1 MAKLVG
7 EWGRVS
13 PTGRCT
19 DEPQLRLIEFLHL
32 NIRNRDKTY
41 AATYVISFIV
51 EYHESPLWRRTV
63 FACSLFRKCDTA
75 RISNA
80 FRVAKCRRI
89 IPSLALMLES
99 TYDSSTIGIVNAG
112 ETARSSGVNCA
123 KRRTHTGKK
132 GGVAGAFDGLAAR
145 ASPANL
151 FRLNG
156 KCVYEREAVK
166 LGDGEADRFLHI
178 ERLSCGRFPHRVTG
192 LSDLVR
198 ARVDETQMDTHE
210 GSTVQL
216 QCRFPPPREN
226 VTCFWLTHT
235 NNNLDNAA
243 IENRSLSPNYK
254 VFMNLQEGRYDLQI
268 RNVSYERDNGK
279 YECRV
284 KVSSTGTDLHRK
296 YITLTVLRAPGPP
309 TISPAS
315 TAATEGQRLELQCN
329 TYGGSPEPEVKWY
342 RGNNTTL
349 LHTGRTLE
357 IMPTREDDRA
367 IFRCVVR
374 NRAMR
379 EGETLD
385 ASVTLDVNYFP
396 RVSVG
401 PENPL
406 KVEVNGTATLKCHV
420 DSKPRV
426 GMVRWWRDG
435 SFIAT
440 NFEHVIPKV
449 TLQDVGKY
457 TCHADNG
464 LQPTSGM
471 DKRGGEAYLILDVLY
486 PPTVSIEGDAVRVAD
501 VEDSVTVHCNVSANP
516 LPTVIEWLRDGR
528 PEFRQ
533 GGSIL
538 RLTRVTAEHAGNYTC
553 RAVNT
558 IHPTGGERR
567 NHSAFAS
574 VTIRVRH
581 KPGPARV
588 TPDSP
593 VAVEGSRVILT
604 CMASPAGYPE
614 PQYKWWK
621 EGESGMIPMPAP
633 SGPKYEIDSVH
644 LGSEGTYKCH
654 AINEIGIGEAA
665 SVNLTVHQPP
675 KILTKLQP
683 HVTRKNCTF
692 VETFHQAFF
701 FLAVGPSYIAQAGSL
716 GTPTLIALIVS
727 GAVFLLFAALLL
739 LFCRCRR
746 KHATKAKDYEM
757 DSNAVRPSLV
767 AGNGQQTQPPP
778 PYYAENKA
786 LEHSLDHALA
796 LEDSKTPAYS
806 QSGYGYHQPNHNI
819 NGVNMGYMDN
829 SYSNSN
835 NGGSVNSQDS
845 IWQMKS
851 AAANGVNQPYDLA
864 GYGTT
869 ESDYPTHPHYLPQRE
884 DYRESHNLSRQ
895 QFCTEPFATV
905 VKSQKHVV
913 RLASNDSP
921 YIAGVRAGLQ
931 RYRLYRTLHR
941 SSAATPHCFAMP
953 PPPPERPYSPYDVS
967 GLPYQENYDEDT
979 KPPQQASLSYDE
991 SLESGYSTPNRRR
1004 IIREIIQQAP
1014 VCHTV
1019 TQQHRPHHLYHRH
1032 RHRHRMEIVLENP
1045 SVPPIVTAAT
1055 TTTQMGLPTHPP
1067 HHFPHRAAYD
1077 VGLGRSPSLLPAEDY
1092 YARNR
1097 HALTPYGELD
1107 GAPAPVTVRRIDKSG
1122 LLEIAE
1128 TDPVTCPRPCVLTG
1142 AEDVAARGVSLRI
1155 DRSGLLEAVPEAV
1168 DQPEEHNGGATT
1180 KMLDEA
1186 AGISRG
1192 ETLKVDAD
1200 VKSRVF
1206 EGGCLLERPSSLE
1219 GQACPDEVDTRAH
1232 SADFK
1237 VLSGSPRARLDVSK
1251 ATERLPHF
1259 PFSPGL
1265 SLRRLRN
1272 DPSRRSPLTSRCVDA
1287 DLIRGPRSQRSP
1299 EFTAKCTAANSAD
1312 PSQNPVTRERSQ
1324 VGCTKS
1330 NVDPASTDSDI
1341 PAVDANKTLR
1351 ESLLTRDGA
1360 EQEDDPPGEERA
1372 EAEGCE
1378 HTTVESLEEDEV
1390 SFKGSN
1396 KLLDNDNVQTLRVI
1410 ILSEQFA
1417 MIQAVISVYA
1427 RVLVNAPRVPEDT
1440 VSTKDLPIIVKDDAS
1455 CAMRRPSSSN

>member
-1 MAKLVG
+1 MRTNSL
-7 EWGRVS
+7 S
-13 PTGRCT
+13 
-19 DEPQLRLIEFLHL
+19 
-32 NIRNRDKTY
+32 NIVVHFT
-41 AATYVISFIV
+41 IV
-51 EYHESPLWRRTV
+51 L
-63 FACSLFRKCDTA
+63 
-75 RISNA
+75 
-80 FRVAKCRRI
+80 
-89 IPSLALMLES
+89 
-99 TYDSSTIGIVNAG
+99 
-112 ETARSSGVNCA
+112 
-123 KRRTHTGKK
+123 
-132 GGVAGAFDGLAAR
+132 
-145 ASPANL
+145 
-151 FRLNG
+151 
-156 KCVYEREAVK
+156 
-166 LGDGEADRFLHI
+166 
-178 ERLSCGRFPHRVTG
+178 PHRHTRALKLNVCH
-192 LSDLVR
+192 SPVR

-254 VFMNLQEGRYDLQI
+254 VYMNLQEGRYDLQI

-309 TISPAS
+309 TITPTS
-315 TAATEGQRLELQCN
+315 TPATEGQRLELQCN
-329 TYGGSPEPEVKWY
+329 TYGGSPEPEVRWY
-342 RGNNTTL
+342 RGNSTTL
-349 LHTGRTLE
+349 LHTGRTLVVE
-357 IMPTREDDRA
+357 PTREDDRA

-379 EGETLD
+379 QGETLD

-449 TLQDVGKY
+449 TLQDVGRY
-457 TCHADNG
+457 TCQADNG
-464 LQPTSGM
+464 LG
-471 DKRGGEAYLILDVLY
+471 KHAEASLALDVLY
-486 PPTVSIEGDAVRVAD
+486 PPTVSIEGDVVRVAD

-516 LPTVIEWLRDGR
+516 MPSVIEWLRDGR

-533 GGSIL
+533 PGSIL

-558 IHPTGGERR
+558 IYPTGGERR

-621 EGESGMIPMPAP
+621 EGEGGTILMPAP

-683 HVTRKNCTF
+683 HVTRKVGESSFQVHCVAQGKPQPSVRWLKDDQELTGDERLYKVITTTSEGHGSVITVNSSLSFLGHARPQTDEIVAGDRGKYTCVFMNEVKKVESTMMLKVEHEPIILHQHGKVAYNLMETAEVACKVQAWPKPEFQWSFGTNAATLQGSSSDGHYEITTTSDNYDAYTSVLRMTNIRESDYGDYTCRAANAQGSVMSTIRLQPKGAPEKPTNITAMEIGPTYVTLLWQLGFDGGLSITKYFVSYRRVAGGDEIVAPDCAPPRGPAGQWLELDCRRSNPCNVTNLEQHQTYTF
-692 VETFHQAFF
+692 KVKVYNTKNHSDYSDEVSATTAVAKIPTPLRVSFDPESSTLAINVGATCLALVAFIEKF
-701 FLAVGPSYIAQAGSL
+701 DGGSDSSWRIVDEWPLEVLGSAPTQREGILDDPEAAESEPRLRVRLCLKADRQKCGEYAEAEIGPSYIAQAGAL

-851 AAANGVNQPYDLA
+851 AAANGVNQPYDL

-905 VKSQKHVV
+905 VKSQKHV
-913 RLASNDSP
+913 D
-921 YIAGVRAGLQ
+921 
-931 RYRLYRTLHR
+931 
-941 SSAATPHCFAMP
+941 
-953 PPPPERPYSPYDVS
+953 SPYDVS

-979 KPPQQASLSYDE
+979 KPPQQVSLSYDE

-1004 IIREIIQQAP
+1004 IIREII
-1014 VCHTV
+1014 V
-1019 TQQHRPHHLYHRH
+1019 
-1032 RHRHRMEIVLENP
+1032 
-1045 SVPPIVTAAT
+1045 
-1055 TTTQMGLPTHPP
+1055 
-1067 HHFPHRAAYD
+1067 
-1077 VGLGRSPSLLPAEDY
+1077 
-1092 YARNR
+1092 
-1097 HALTPYGELD
+1097 
-1107 GAPAPVTVRRIDKSG
+1107 
-1122 LLEIAE
+1122 
-1128 TDPVTCPRPCVLTG
+1128 
-1142 AEDVAARGVSLRI
+1142 
-1155 DRSGLLEAVPEAV
+1155 
-1168 DQPEEHNGGATT
+1168 
-1180 KMLDEA
+1180 
-1186 AGISRG
+1186 
-1192 ETLKVDAD
+1192 
-1200 VKSRVF
+1200 
-1206 EGGCLLERPSSLE
+1206 
-1219 GQACPDEVDTRAH
+1219 
-1232 SADFK
+1232 
-1237 VLSGSPRARLDVSK
+1237 
-1251 ATERLPHF
+1251 
-1259 PFSPGL
+1259 
-1265 SLRRLRN
+1265 
-1272 DPSRRSPLTSRCVDA
+1272 
-1287 DLIRGPRSQRSP
+1287 
-1299 EFTAKCTAANSAD
+1299 
-1312 PSQNPVTRERSQ
+1312 
-1324 VGCTKS
+1324 
-1330 NVDPASTDSDI
+1330 
-1341 PAVDANKTLR
+1341 
-1351 ESLLTRDGA
+1351 
-1360 EQEDDPPGEERA
+1360 
-1372 EAEGCE
+1372 
-1378 HTTVESLEEDEV
+1378 
-1390 SFKGSN
+1390 
-1396 KLLDNDNVQTLRVI
+1396 
-1410 ILSEQFA
+1410 
-1417 MIQAVISVYA
+1417 
-1427 RVLVNAPRVPEDT
+1427 
-1440 VSTKDLPIIVKDDAS
+1440 
-1455 CAMRRPSSSN
+1455 

>member
-1 MAKLVG
+1 MDRKP
-7 EWGRVS
+7 R
-13 PTGRCT
+13 
-19 DEPQLRLIEFLHL
+19 I
-32 NIRNRDKTY
+32 N
-41 AATYVISFIV
+41 
-51 EYHESPLWRRTV
+51 RRTQI
-63 FACSLFRKCDTA
+63 AIMNLLLLCTA
-75 RISNA
+75 PI
-80 FRVAKCRRI
+80 
-89 IPSLALMLES
+89 
-99 TYDSSTIGIVNAG
+99 
-112 ETARSSGVNCA
+112 
-123 KRRTHTGKK
+123 H
-132 GGVAGAFDGLAAR
+132 
-145 ASPANL
+145 
-151 FRLNG
+151 
-156 KCVYEREAVK
+156 
-166 LGDGEADRFLHI
+166 
-178 ERLSCGRFPHRVTG
+178 
-192 LSDLVR
+192 

-254 VFMNLQEGRYDLQI
+254 VFMNLEDGRYDLQI
-268 RNVSYERDNGK
+268 KNVSYERDNGK

-296 YITLTVLRAPGPP
+296 YITLTVLRAPGAP
-309 TISPAS
+309 TISPTSAP
-315 TAATEGQRLELQCN
+315 ATEGQRLELQCN
-329 TYGGSPEPEVKWY
+329 TYGGSPEPEVRWY
-342 RGNNTTL
+342 RGNSTIP
-349 LHTGRTLE
+349 LHTGRTLVVE
-357 IMPTREDDRA
+357 PTREDDRA

-379 EGETLD
+379 EGDTLD

-396 RVSVG
+396 RVTVG

-420 DSKPRV
+420 DSKP
-426 GMVRWWRDG
+426 MVSMIRWWRGG
-435 SFIAT
+435 SFIST
-440 NFEHVIPKV
+440 HFKHVIPKV
-449 TLQDVGKY
+449 TLQDVGNY
-457 TCHADNG
+457 TCEADNG
-464 LQPTSGM
+464 LG
-471 DKRGGEAYLILDVLY
+471 KRTNVILSLDVLY
-486 PPTVSIEGDAVRVAD
+486 PPTVSIEGDTFRVAD

-516 LPTVIEWLRDGR
+516 TPSVIEWLRDGR

-533 GGSIL
+533 SGSIL

-621 EGESGMIPMPAP
+621 EGEGGTILMPTP

-683 HVTRKNCTF
+683 HVTRKVGESSFQVSCVAQGKPRPSVRWLKDDQELTADERLYKVITTASEGHGSVITVNSTLSFLGHARPQTDEIVAGDRGKYTCVFMNEVKKVESTMMLKVEHEPIVLHQHGKVAYNLRETAEVACKVQAWPKPEFQWSFGTNAATLQGSSSDGHYEITTTSDNYDAYTSVLKMTNIRESDYGDYTCRAANAQGSVTSTIRLQPKGAPERPTNITAMEIGPTYVALLWQLGFDGGLPITKYFVSYRRVAGGDEIVAPDCAPPRGPAGQWLELDCRRSNPCNVTNLEQHQTYTF
-692 VETFHQAFF
+692 KVKVYNTKNHSDYSDEVSATTAVAKIPTPLRVSFDPESGT
-701 FLAVGPSYIAQAGSL
+701 LAINVGATCLALVASIEKFDGGSDSSWRIVDEWPLEVLGSAPTQREGILDDPEAADSEPRLRVRLCLKADRQKCGEYAEAERPSYIAQAGAL
-716 GTPTLIALIVS
+716 ATPTLIALIVS

-884 DYRESHNLSRQ
+884 NYRESHNLSRQ
-895 QFCTEPFATV
+895 QFCSEPFAT
-905 VKSQKHVV
+905 VKSQKHV
-913 RLASNDSP
+913 D
-921 YIAGVRAGLQ
+921 
-931 RYRLYRTLHR
+931 
-941 SSAATPHCFAMP
+941 
-953 PPPPERPYSPYDVS
+953 SPYDVS

-979 KPPQQASLSYDE
+979 KPPQQVSLSYDE

-1004 IIREIIQQAP
+1004 IIREII
-1014 VCHTV
+1014 V
-1019 TQQHRPHHLYHRH
+1019 
-1032 RHRHRMEIVLENP
+1032 
-1045 SVPPIVTAAT
+1045 
-1055 TTTQMGLPTHPP
+1055 
-1067 HHFPHRAAYD
+1067 
-1077 VGLGRSPSLLPAEDY
+1077 
-1092 YARNR
+1092 
-1097 HALTPYGELD
+1097 
-1107 GAPAPVTVRRIDKSG
+1107 
-1122 LLEIAE
+1122 
-1128 TDPVTCPRPCVLTG
+1128 
-1142 AEDVAARGVSLRI
+1142 
-1155 DRSGLLEAVPEAV
+1155 
-1168 DQPEEHNGGATT
+1168 
-1180 KMLDEA
+1180 
-1186 AGISRG
+1186 
-1192 ETLKVDAD
+1192 
-1200 VKSRVF
+1200 
-1206 EGGCLLERPSSLE
+1206 
-1219 GQACPDEVDTRAH
+1219 
-1232 SADFK
+1232 
-1237 VLSGSPRARLDVSK
+1237 
-1251 ATERLPHF
+1251 
-1259 PFSPGL
+1259 
-1265 SLRRLRN
+1265 
-1272 DPSRRSPLTSRCVDA
+1272 
-1287 DLIRGPRSQRSP
+1287 
-1299 EFTAKCTAANSAD
+1299 
-1312 PSQNPVTRERSQ
+1312 
-1324 VGCTKS
+1324 
-1330 NVDPASTDSDI
+1330 
-1341 PAVDANKTLR
+1341 
-1351 ESLLTRDGA
+1351 
-1360 EQEDDPPGEERA
+1360 
-1372 EAEGCE
+1372 
-1378 HTTVESLEEDEV
+1378 
-1390 SFKGSN
+1390 
-1396 KLLDNDNVQTLRVI
+1396 
-1410 ILSEQFA
+1410 
-1417 MIQAVISVYA
+1417 
-1427 RVLVNAPRVPEDT
+1427 
-1440 VSTKDLPIIVKDDAS
+1440 
-1455 CAMRRPSSSN
+1455 